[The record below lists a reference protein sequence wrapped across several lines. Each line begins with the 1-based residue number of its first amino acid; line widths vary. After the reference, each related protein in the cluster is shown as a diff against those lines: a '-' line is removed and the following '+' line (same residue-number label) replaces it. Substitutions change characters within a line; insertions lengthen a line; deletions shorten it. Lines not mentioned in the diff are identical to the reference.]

1 MNSDAWLVSRFVSFP
16 SGFKFLLCSAVQQ
29 ETETETEINGRRAVA
44 VQRTVDNA
52 EVQQQLLV
60 VKQVNSTVP

>member
-1 MNSDAWLVSRFVSFP
+1 MNSDAWFGFSFP
-16 SGFKFLLCSAVQQ
+16 SGFNFLLCSAVQQ
-29 ETETETEINGRRAVA
+29 ETETEINGRRAVA